1 MSLLASYLAQD
12 SHLPPYSAPRRSPLM
27 ESPSPRPGFWG
38 QGVCSRSVPP
48 EARWS
53 AGVVSRGGLWVRV
66 SGGQ

>member
-1 MSLLASYLAQD
+1 
-12 SHLPPYSAPRRSPLM
+12 M